1 MFDMLRTHFEQLR
14 SIFDYYAKSGTAGSS
29 SAGALLTMQ
38 QSELQTLAIDVGLTT
53 DKFSMTRVINIFKR
67 ADQVDD
73 TFKESAADARVIEGS
88 RRAPRRCEARAG
100 GVGEVPRKAPPR
112 LETAGRTRFLIDLR
126 DFISEV
132 VRPASE

>member
-1 MFDMLRTHFEQLR
+1 MLRTHFEQLR

-67 ADQVDD
+67 ADQVRQ
-73 TFKESAADARVIEGS
+73 KQPSCSQAAVDLTHIPPSLHPIRWTTQRS
-88 RRAPRRCEARAG
+88 RA
-100 GVGEVPRKAPPR
+100 
-112 LETAGRTRFLIDLR
+112 TWT
-126 DFISEV
+126 
-132 VRPASE
+132 

>member
-73 TFKESAADARVIEGS
+73 TLYRDETTGVQKGASAKMG
-88 RRAPRRCEARAG
+88 
-100 GVGEVPRKAPPR
+100 
-112 LETAGRTRFLIDLR
+112 
-126 DFISEV
+126 
-132 VRPASE
+132 